1 MRSEGIWYLLT
12 VFPDV
17 YFTDELILF
26 SSGRSGGFTSSG
38 LVGLVWSEQK
48 NKFKWTSV
56 LKLAFTSDIK
66 MLQLLSM
73 SLSEMLFRR
82 LK

>member
-48 NKFKWTSV
+48 N
-56 LKLAFTSDIK
+56 
-66 MLQLLSM
+66 
-73 SLSEMLFRR
+73 
-82 LK
+82 